1 MNFIFNVVGLHVAV
15 VAVDYVKPLRVVM
28 ETNKRFLCKSLLHK
42 ISQNY
47 VP

>member
-15 VAVDYVKPLRVVM
+15 VAVEHVMPLRVVM
-28 ETNKRFLCKSLLHK
+28 ETHKRALCKSLLLN
-42 ISQNY
+42 ISQKY